1 VQSTLNPL
9 STQVSLQEDTK
20 MQDRRRRLLARCY
33 LKLGEWQ
40 EAIQGITEES
50 IPAVLRYY
58 AASTDHD
65 AGWYKAWHAWAY
77 MNFESVLFYK
87 QQQTTAIENSQP
99 KPAMVRSV
107 IFFKAHIE
115 MREVL
120 PVLRD

>member
-1 VQSTLNPL
+1 LNPL
-9 STQVSLQEDTK
+9 STQVGVQEDTK

-58 AASTDHD
+58 SASTDHD
-65 AGWYKAWHAWAY
+65 SGWYKAWHAWAY

-99 KPAMVRSV
+99 KPAMVRSG
-107 IFFKAHIE
+107 IF
-115 MREVL
+115 
-120 PVLRD
+120 

>member
-1 VQSTLNPL
+1 
-9 STQVSLQEDTK
+9 